1 MLPPKLGAKSLV
13 CAICD
18 FVYKFF
24 SSEIFQFVTSDLSR
38 YSPSLASLVPWR
50 FVFALFLIS
59 DLTESTFWSI
69 LQV

>member
-13 CAICD
+13 CAS
-18 FVYKFF
+18 YKFF

-50 FVFALFLIS
+50 FIFALFLIS
-59 DLTESTFWSI
+59 NLTESTFGVSFKFKA
-69 LQV
+69 V